1 VATFP
6 DIASSKK
13 MSRGVLRLYNPL
25 FAPTLG
31 LLVGGI
37 YALFAL
43 VLAAGLRDRSTG
55 LLDNFN
61 RRGRVQMLG
70 DALTPRFFALSALLF
85 LSLIARAE
93 VEAATPARKRW
104 KRSLY
109 GSLHAAAHVGPA
121 VAATLAALRGL
132 KRISFP
138 DNGFWPGYTAAGIV
152 FCFGW
157 QWGRS
162 VLATNDFIAH
172 RIDPRQHANDVFA
185 PQAIEGYKGFIRLR
199 LDANGGMT
207 LFPIGVTQVVR
218 DWRLKKPTNDEREL
232 CEPWYEPAS
241 GIPPQPELIEEPVSL

>member
-1 VATFP
+1 
-6 DIASSKK
+6 
-13 MSRGVLRLYNPL
+13 
-25 FAPTLG
+25 

-43 VLAAGLRDRSTG
+43 VLAASLRDRSTG